1 MKSIFTH
8 SSSDNKAK
16 VAKSEEVAADS
27 SQQVTSAALTGAEV
41 YDTSYST
48 AAAAYS
54 ASLSAYS
61 YAAPSQSQWA
71 AYSAYS
77 AAHPVRS
84 LFLWCYTVAHSMLA
98 FNNYCKHYHY
108 GSLGSIWDSW
118 CSPSHAAT
126 SKIYFSNITYYMELL
141 KVQLVKGK
149 KHICFTN
156 LWSF

>member
-1 MKSIFTH
+1 MFPH

-27 SQQVTSAALTGAEV
+27 SQQVTSTAITGAEA

-84 LFLWCYTVAHSMLA
+84 C
-98 FNNYCKHYHY
+98 
-108 GSLGSIWDSW
+108 SL
-118 CSPSHAAT
+118 
-126 SKIYFSNITYYMELL
+126 
-141 KVQLVKGK
+141 
-149 KHICFTN
+149 
-156 LWSF
+156 